1 MDYANLTTTEL
12 REMDTTAM
20 DEVQFGEWL
29 RANQKAR
36 GIATDAKKALR
47 DSLRTATEA
56 SVKPTDASVKDL
68 DLSWNTENKVTYKVT
83 VQTVNGKNKVI
94 DFNMSGNHAS
104 PTTSVYAGYTFTID
118 GQTDIHFTTDS
129 NLNWGE
135 FNLTDIVKLSSA
147 KRVVAFFGVAVRVN
161 EFNSKG
167 EKTTEATATPMLA
180 TKLTPEQIERVAVV
194 KDGESIALADFLA
207 SLS

>member
-1 MDYANLTTTEL
+1 MEFKNMTVA
-12 REMDTTAM
+12 EMQALDPMKMSVPEFQEYVRNA
-20 DEVQFGEWL
+20 G
-29 RANQKAR
+29 KAL
-36 GIATDAKKALR
+36 GVETDANKVKNEALK
-47 DSLRTATEA
+47 LATET
-56 SVKPTDASVKDL
+56 SVKPSDASVKDL
-68 DLSWNTENKVTYKVT
+68 DLSWNKENKVKVSYT

-118 GQTDIHFTTDS
+118 GLTDIHFDEES
-129 NLNWGE
+129 SLNWGE

-147 KRVVAFFGVAVRVN
+147 KRVVSFFGVAVRVN

-180 TKLTPEQIERVAVV
+180 TKLKPEEIERVAVV

>member
-1 MDYANLTTTEL
+1 MDYTNLSIAEL
-12 REMDTTAM
+12 RGMDTGTM
-20 DEVQFGEWL
+20 DEVAFGEWL
-29 RANQKAR
+29 RASGKAM
-36 GIATDAKKALR
+36 GVATDAKKAQR
-47 DSLRTATEA
+47 ETLRTATEA

-68 DLSWNTENKVTYKVT
+68 DLSWNKENKVKVSYT
-83 VQTVNGKNKVI
+83 VETVNGKNKVTEFAI
-94 DFNMSGNHAS
+94 SGNHAS

-118 GQTDIHFTTDS
+118 GLTDIHYTADS
-129 NLNWGE
+129 SLNWGE
-135 FNLTDIVKLSSA
+135 FNMTDIVKLSSA
-147 KRVVAFFGVAVRVN
+147 KRVVSYFGVAVRVN

>member
-20 DEVQFGEWL
+20 DEVEFGEWL
-29 RANQKAR
+29 KANQKAR

-47 DSLRTATEA
+47 DALRLATET
-56 SVKPTDASVKDL
+56 SVKPADASVKDL

-83 VQTVNGKNKVI
+83 VQTVNGKNKIV

-104 PTTSVYAGYTFTID
+104 PTTSVYAGCTFTID
-118 GQTDIHFTTDS
+118 GQTDIHFTADS
-129 NLNWGE
+129 SLNWGE

-147 KRVVAFFGVAVRVN
+147 KRVVSFFGVAVRVN

-180 TKLTPEQIERVAVV
+180 TKLTPAQIERVAVV
-194 KDGESIALADFLA
+194 KNGESITLADFLA